1 MEKWVCK
8 SLRHISE
15 LESALWMAIGNK
27 QLPSQNQRS
36 PKKKCLKG
44 YFSPDFQLSQKQ
56 RRHRARRLSQR
67 PARVGWARGGGRLR
81 GASVPPALAAI
92 PARTPPAAHP
102 ALLHH
107 QLHGKSRWQLQAGLQ
122 AACGELRAS
131 ANPASACGCCEG
143 TPIQTREVFA
153 PPRWKESFSQLT
165 ELSPT
170 ILPQKAHKLG
180 KHSCN
185 TYFCYAFMFILFFS
199 RASFPNWVQDPI
211 CTGLTSTQR
220 GETFSALKLRTEV
233 QEVLRERAWSSS
245 VGQATNTLPGLGAT
259 RQKRLGTRRHG
270 QSLSEPVDS

>member
-1 MEKWVCK
+1 MFKGLFLPRLPTK
-8 SLRHISE
+8 SEAEETQSKAPVPAPCSSGVSSGRRE
-15 LESALWMAIGNK
+15 AARR
-27 QLPSQNQRS
+27 QRS
-36 PKKKCLKG
+36 SRPGCHP
-44 YFSPDFQLSQKQ
+44 SP
-56 RRHRARRLSQR
+56 HTARCTPRTAAP
-67 PARVGWARGGGRLR
+67 PAPRQVPLTAPGWAPSCLWGAARL
-81 GASVPPALAAI
+81 
-92 PARTPPAAHP
+92 T
-102 ALLHH
+102 
-107 QLHGKSRWQLQAGLQ
+107 
-122 AACGELRAS
+122 
-131 ANPASACGCCEG
+131 NPASACGCCEG
-143 TPIQTREVFA
+143 TPIRTREVFA

-170 ILPQKAHKLG
+170 ILQQKEHKLG